1 MGDRSKIG
9 KTRSAGAGP
18 RRCWIYRGVRRG
30 DMYLYLAKKDGFEV
44 APKALIEKMGRL
56 RLVMELELSP
66 GRKLARAN
74 VDEVMKSLEHKGY
87 YLQLPPADMP
97 GRNRLQ

>member
-1 MGDRSKIG
+1 MVDGRKIE
-9 KTRSAGAGP
+9 KTQGAETAP
-18 RRCWIYRGVRRG
+18 RRCWIYRGTRRG
-30 DMYLYLAKKDGFEV
+30 ELYLYLAKKDDFDA

-56 RLVMELELSP
+56 RLVMELELFP

-87 YLQLPPADMP
+87 YLQLPPTDMP
-97 GRNRLQ
+97 GRHRLQ